1 MPVSKTLRRTLG
13 GLNKI
18 VTEKDAK
25 KRKVLLE
32 QAASKDN
39 MLKSIKELSQNVVL
53 RNVPLTSRQK
63 RSLHNHS
70 KCIVGCSKIKECC
83 PQSTKLVKQSGG
95 WLQVVLPII
104 ASLIANK
111 FL

>member
-1 MPVSKTLRRTLG
+1 MPVSKTLKRTLG
-13 GLNKI
+13 GLNRI

-25 KRKVLLE
+25 KRRHLLE
-32 QAASKDN
+32 QAAQKDN
-39 MLKSIKELSQNVVL
+39 VIKSIKELSSNVVL
-53 RNVPLTSRQK
+53 RNVPLTARQK
-63 RSLHNHS
+63 KSLHSHS
-70 KCIVGCSKIKECC
+70 KCIMGCSKIKRCC